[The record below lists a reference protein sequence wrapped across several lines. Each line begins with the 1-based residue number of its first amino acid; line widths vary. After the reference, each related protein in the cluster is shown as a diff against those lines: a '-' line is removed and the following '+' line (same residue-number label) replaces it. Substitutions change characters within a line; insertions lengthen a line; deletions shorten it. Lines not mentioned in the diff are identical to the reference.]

1 MYSVSYGWWLE
12 LTVNNNILL
21 LFFFYQNVIP
31 KRTLPL
37 SNTPNYKSTPM
48 ANAYIVRNV
57 IFNSVLR
64 IIVSIKPILLRHTH
78 NTALNTITS
87 YTNVKRQSIYGYR

>member
-1 MYSVSYGWWLE
+1 MV
-12 LTVNNNILL
+12 
-21 LFFFYQNVIP
+21 FFYQNVIP

-48 ANAYIVRNV
+48 TNAYIVRNV

-64 IIVSIKPILLRHTH
+64 IIVSTKTYFTSTHTH
-78 NTALNTITS
+78 TTALNTITS